1 MAAAGSKFSFE
12 ILKKTP
18 DGARR
23 GRLTTPHGTVE
34 TPAFFFCGTRGSV
47 KGLCAERLVDCG
59 TQAVLANTYHLHL
72 RPGED
77 TVALLGGLHAMMG
90 WPGPMLTDSGGFQIF
105 SLGHGGVA
113 QEIKC
118 RRTDGRP
125 KTLLR
130 IDENGALFR
139 SYVDGSFRTLT
150 PESSIR
156 IQKMLGADILLPL
169 DECTPYHADRDYTA
183 RSLERSHRWE
193 LRSLAEFQKIS
204 PDSQA
209 LYGIVQGGI
218 YEDLRRISC
227 DFIAGQDFFGQAIGG
242 SLGGDREEMERVVAT
257 VGRFLHPLRPT
268 HLLGIGGLRDIF
280 HGVRQG
286 VDTFDCVHPTRMARH
301 GGALVPGSLS
311 EGTGRINL
319 HSGRF
324 ARDREPIDASC
335 DCYACRTASRAYLHH
350 LLRSRE
356 ILGGQ
361 LVTIHNVRFM
371 NRLMERIREA
381 IGTNSLD
388 RLEAA
393 YR

>member
-1 MAAAGSKFSFE
+1 VSFSFE
-12 ILKKTP
+12 ILQRSA

-23 GRLTTPHGTVE
+23 GRLSTPHGAVE

-47 KGLCAERLVDCG
+47 KGLSVQQLRACG
-59 TQAVLANTYHLHL
+59 TQGMLANTYHLHL
-72 RPGED
+72 RPGEE
-77 TVALLGGLHAMMG
+77 TVATLGGLHAMMG
-90 WPGPMLTDSGGFQIF
+90 WSGPLFTDSGGFQIF

-118 RRTDGRP
+118 RRSAGEP

-130 IDENGALFR
+130 ISEEGAFFR
-139 SYVDGSFRTLT
+139 SYVDGSLRTLT
-150 PESSIR
+150 PESSIH
-156 IQKMLGADILLPL
+156 IQKLLGADIVLPL
-169 DECTPYHADRDYTA
+169 DECTPYHVDRDYTA

-193 LRSLAEFQKIS
+193 LRSLAEFQRNS
-204 PDSQA
+204 DGSQA
-209 LYGIVQGGI
+209 PYGIVQGGV
-218 YEDLRRISC
+218 YEDLRKISC
-227 DFIAGQDFFGQAIGG
+227 DFVSRQDFFGQAIGG

-268 HLLGIGGLRDIF
+268 HLLGIGGVRDIF

-301 GGALVPGSLS
+301 GGALLPNSLS
-311 EGTGRINL
+311 EGTGHINL

-324 ARDREPIDASC
+324 ARDREPIDRSC

-356 ILGGQ
+356 TLGGQ

-371 NRLMERIREA
+371 NRLMEQIREA
-381 IGTNSLD
+381 IGMNFLD
-388 RLEAA
+388 RLEAT